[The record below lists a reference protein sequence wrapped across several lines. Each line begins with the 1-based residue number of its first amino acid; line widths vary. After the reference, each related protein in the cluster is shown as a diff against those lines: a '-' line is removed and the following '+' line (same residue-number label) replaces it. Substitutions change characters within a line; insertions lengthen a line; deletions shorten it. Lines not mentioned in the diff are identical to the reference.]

1 MDIRD
6 FVKIETSTV
15 DDGNMSYKY
24 GKEEEIVEKN
34 RRSFW
39 KKHNFEYDNGY
50 IIRTDTKKL
59 DTVKVVN
66 QLPSEFTE
74 CDWVDAL
81 ITDNPEVNLSLLTAD
96 CLPIVLYDVEHR
108 VLSLIHAGFRWQDA
122 GIIDRSFEI
131 LKERYGSDPKAL
143 LVYLGDCVS
152 EEHYRWDEN
161 IFKHINSDS
170 WIYKTL
176 ENDGKGNIDKQY
188 RINLREA
195 AKQNLKAL
203 GVLDSNI
210 VDSGIDCYSNKN
222 YFSHVRA
229 LNTDEKEGR
238 HITVVQMK

>member
-6 FVKIETSTV
+6 YVKIERSTV
-15 DDGNMSYKY
+15 EDGNMSYKY
-24 GKEEEIVEKN
+24 GENDKVVEENRKN
-34 RRSFW
+34 FW
-39 KKHNFEYDNGY
+39 KKHGFAYDNGY

-59 DTVKVVN
+59 DTVRVVN
-66 QLPSEFTE
+66 DLPNEFTE

-96 CLPIVLYDVEHR
+96 CLSIVLFDIEHR

-122 GIIDRSFEI
+122 GIIDKTLNI
-131 LKERYGSDPKAL
+131 LKEEYKSDPKAL
-143 LVYLGDCVS
+143 LVYLGDCIS
-152 EEHYRWDEN
+152 EEYYRWDEN
-161 IFKHINSDS
+161 IFEYIHEES

-176 ENDGKGNIDKQY
+176 EKDDDKDRQY

-195 AKQNLKAL
+195 AKQNLKARGL
-203 GVLDSNI
+203 LDSNI
-210 VDSGIDCYSNKN
+210 VDSGIDCYSNQR

-229 LNTDEKEGR
+229 LNKDEKEGR